1 MAKKS
6 AEEAALEKVE
16 EAITK
21 LPASAP
27 LGAMDKLEEIIN
39 KSFGTDSIFM
49 PKKKMPIFKL
59 DRISTGNMFLDLDL
73 GGGLAT
79 GRIHLIT
86 GQFSS
91 GKTFLAM
98 KIAAQFT
105 KKKQRVCIIDA
116 EFTFDPS
123 WAVACGVDMDYVYV
137 VAKQEQETVIDI
149 VELLVASGEFAL
161 VILDSLAALIPTK
174 LKEEQADK
182 AEMGRSAYLNNRMF
196 KKILAQQ
203 SDAALAGK
211 QVATLI
217 VINQWRKKVNAMGNP
232 NILPGGEGQYYY
244 CSTWI
249 DFWAEETI
257 LDGKE
262 KVVGMKFGYH
272 TRKNKTAPPRKQ
284 GLVSMFMEPYN
295 GMSKGD
301 WDSLGAV
308 IDVATITGVFKKS
321 GTWYSSPLLDKSYQF
336 SNLWKG
342 IYGDK
347 DLEMKIVK
355 AIGERLP
362 EMDFRYQ
369 PQERRIEKV
378 KDAEVEV
385 KNVDEAAQVG

>member
-1 MAKKS
+1 
-6 AEEAALEKVE
+6 
-16 EAITK
+16 
-21 LPASAP
+21 
-27 LGAMDKLEEIIN
+27 
-39 KSFGTDSIFM
+39 M
-49 PKKKMPIFKL
+49 PKKVTPIFKL
-59 DRISTGNMFLDLDL
+59 DRVSTGNLYLDLDL

-86 GQFSS
+86 GPFSS
-91 GKTFLAM
+91 GKTYLAM

-105 KKKQRVCIIDA
+105 QRKQRVCIIDA

-123 WAVACGVDMDYVYV
+123 WAVACGVDMDYVYLV
-137 VAKQEQETVIDI
+137 GKQEQETVIDI

-161 VILDSLAALIPTK
+161 IILDSLAALIPTK

-182 AEMGRSAYLNNRMF
+182 AEMGRGAYLNNRMF

-217 VINQWRKKVNAMGNP
+217 VINQWRKKVNSMGNP

-244 CSTWI
+244 ASTWI

-262 KVVGMKFGYH
+262 HVVGMKFGYH
-272 TRKNKTAPPRKQ
+272 TRKNKTAPPRRS
-284 GLVSMFMEPYN
+284 GFVSMFMEPYN

-308 IDVATITGVFKKS
+308 IDVATLTGVFKKS
-321 GTWYSSPLLDKSYQF
+321 GTWYSSPVLGKSFQF
-336 SNLWKG
+336 TNLWKRL
-342 IYGDK
+342 YADV
-347 DLEMKIVK
+347 DLEMKVVK
-355 AIGERLP
+355 TIQERLP
-362 EMDFRYQ
+362 EMDFKYQ
-369 PQERRIEKV
+369 PQERKIEVV
-378 KDAEVEV
+378 KDSQPEIEMAVSEDGVAEM
-385 KNVDEAAQVG
+385 G